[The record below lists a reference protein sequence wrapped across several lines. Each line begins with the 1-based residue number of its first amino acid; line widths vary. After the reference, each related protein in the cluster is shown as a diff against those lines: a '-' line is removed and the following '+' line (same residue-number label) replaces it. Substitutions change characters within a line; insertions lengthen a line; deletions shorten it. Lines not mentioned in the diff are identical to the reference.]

1 MDAKLQ
7 GKKIAIV
14 ATDGFEQVELTEP
27 KKALEEAGATVHVI
41 SPKPG
46 QIKGWKFTDWGENTK
61 VDRTLDEAKPSEYDG
76 LVLPGGQINPDKLRI
91 EPKAVAFVTD
101 FFNSG
106 KPIGAICHGPWML
119 VEAGVLKK
127 RTLTSWPSIR
137 TDIRNAGGHWV
148 DEEVVTDENLTTSR
162 KPDDLPAFNQR
173 LIREFSQGKPSRN
186 TPRRNNP
193 QEQLPRPVSDW
204 VGSNQQRPSPLFP
217 QPSQVP
223 LSYLTWRSCAPTR

>member
-1 MDAKLQ
+1 MNTNLQ
-7 GKKIAIV
+7 GKKIAII

-27 KKALEEAGATVHVI
+27 KKALEAAGATVDVI

-46 QIKGWKFTDWGENTK
+46 HIKGWNHTDWGEKTK
-61 VDRTLDEAKPSEYDG
+61 VDKTLDEAKPAEYDG

-127 RTLTSWPSIR
+127 RTLTSWPSVR
-137 TDIRNAGGHWV
+137 TDIRNAGGNWV
-148 DEEVVTDENLTTSR
+148 DEEVVTDQNLTTSR
-162 KPDDLPAFNQR
+162 KPDDLPAFNER
-173 LIREFSQGKPSRN
+173 LIREIGRGKPAQSKH
-186 TPRRNNP
+186 TLEK
-193 QEQLPRPVSDW
+193 Q
-204 VGSNQQRPSPLFP
+204 
-217 QPSQVP
+217 
-223 LSYLTWRSCAPTR
+223 PTRVAAM